1 MEIRTVKDRIECS
14 GAIICAK
21 DTSRIL
27 LLQKTEGKHA
37 GRWVLPGGTSLEGET
52 AFQGLQ
58 RELQEEVGCLPN
70 FIKIIPLE
78 KFVSNDQIFMFN
90 TYFCIIDSEFCAKL
104 SDEHSGWGWFNI
116 NRLPKPAHQGLEAS
130 LKNKNTQL
138 KIQTIIEILRDQLI

>member
-37 GRWVLPGGTSLEGET
+37 GRWVLPGGTVVEGET

-58 RELQEEVGCLPN
+58 RELQEDIGGLPN
-70 FIKIIPLE
+70 FINIIPL
-78 KFVSNDQIFMFN
+78 
-90 TYFCIIDSEFCAKL
+90 
-104 SDEHSGWGWFNI
+104 
-116 NRLPKPAHQGLEAS
+116 
-130 LKNKNTQL
+130 
-138 KIQTIIEILRDQLI
+138 